1 MKNYTASLDYRRAAT
16 QQASVVG
23 LVIALH
29 DTLMGNLRRA
39 AEAMNRGDIQGR
51 CDELVHGFKVLQQL
65 ESMLDMTNGGE
76 TAVKIQRFYAHV
88 RGQVLMAQFKLSP
101 EMLHK
106 QIEIVLEVR
115 EAWQQLDS
123 SAMESRNVSA
133 SSYDAPHATTGPA
146 FPAAARLSFLLLLL
160 GTIVP
165 AIRREFLERHPEELQ
180 GAASSLSGRED

>member
-1 MKNYTASLDYRRAAT
+1 MTSMTNQTASLEYRRAAT

-39 AEAMNRGDIQGR
+39 AEAVDRGDIQVR

-65 ESMLDMTNGGE
+65 ESMLDMANGGE
-76 TAVKIQRFYAHV
+76 TAVKIKFFYAHV
-88 RGQVLMAQFKLSP
+88 RGQILIAQFKLSSAI
-101 EMLHK
+101 LRK

-133 SSYDAPHATTGPA
+133 SSYDAHHATTGPA
-146 FPAAARLSFLLLLL
+146 FPAAARLSFSCS
-160 GTIVP
+160 
-165 AIRREFLERHPEELQ
+165 F
-180 GAASSLSGRED
+180 